1 MRDVL
6 VSNKTF
12 AAIMRVYGVEDSRG
26 KSSADA
32 FEMFISLLA
41 MRSGEYGLTQWAR
54 PTFLP
59 LIQAAYTECWSMR
72 YARYSPRYHRG
83 QDS

>member
-1 MRDVL
+1 MC
-6 VSNKTF
+6 
-12 AAIMRVYGVEDSRG
+12 VYGVEDSQG

-41 MRSGEYGLTQWAR
+41 MRSGEYGLIQWAH

-59 LIQAAYTECWSMR
+59 LIEAAYGECWSIR
-72 YARYSPRYHRG
+72 YARILFGITVAKTHDVSPEWW
-83 QDS
+83 